1 MPDVAESV
9 VVDFNQYRA
18 KVLAEALVN
27 QIGVEVAGPA
37 LDFARQLH
45 RELKENFGAEIEFDA
60 VVEGHGDLF
69 RVIETCFPE

>member
-1 MPDVAESV
+1 M
-9 VVDFNQYRA
+9 
-18 KVLAEALVN
+18 LAEAFLN
-27 QIGVEVAGPA
+27 QIGVDAAVPA

-45 RELKENFGAEIEFDA
+45 KELKENFGPEVEFDA